1 MPSYRIEFT
10 SVVAGLADLEDAFSG
25 ALGAELEGLDSGAV
39 ISVVRP
45 SSQAIVTFS
54 LDATSA
60 LAACSMG
67 SEALNRAL
75 MAVGLSPVEWECDS
89 GGSAIEAP

>member
-10 SVVAGLADLEDAFSG
+10 SVVEGLAELEDAFGG
-25 ALGAELEGLDSGAV
+25 ALGAELEGLDAGPV
-39 ISVVRP
+39 VSVVRP
-45 SSQAIVTFS
+45 TSQAVVTFS

-75 MAVGLSPVEWECDS
+75 AVVGLDPVEWECDA
-89 GGSAIEAP
+89 GGSAMEAP